1 MCNNV
6 IVLRFDHTFFLI
18 GNTLQ
23 SASTAQKVEKIAILP
38 QEKKLSQPSDTLSS
52 NHKLQENL
60 SDTLATTKDSSEV
73 IASSLCQINLDR
85 DRPSAST
92 PISDEQYKPD
102 KWIQLDQDN
111 EALRQLN
118 LAIVS
123 SDVLIICLYF
133 LLVHC

>member
-1 MCNNV
+1 M
-6 IVLRFDHTFFLI
+6 H
-18 GNTLQ
+18 